1 MAEIEALAVASPDAP
16 AQSGR
21 VLRVVE
27 RLFARVESHAPVI
40 LVVDDLQWADV
51 SSLDLLAYLVAG
63 FRHQRMAVLVTFRDT
78 ELADGHPLHAWV
90 ADLRRLPSVHQIALG
105 RLDETETEQ
114 QLTALLGRSPSAR
127 LTREVQQ
134 LSQGNP
140 YLTELLVRDLPPD
153 GGSLPAGL
161 PGELRQVLLAGW
173 HALAPRTREVVRL
186 LAVGGRPL
194 SYELFV
200 AVADSLGHDPAT
212 VSASLAE
219 STRAGVLQVEA
230 GDAYWFRH
238 PLLAEVLTGTL
249 LPGEGTT
256 LHAAFV
262 RVLSAV
268 VPRDES

>member
-1 MAEIEALAVASPDAP
+1 VGKTRLVSEVCAQAEEQGAVVLWGRCVHFGAATSPYAPIVVALEGWLAAVDSSTRREVMAEIEALAVASPDAP

-63 FRHQRMAVLVTFRDT
+63 FRHQRMAILVTFRDT

-127 LTREVQQ
+127 LTRGC
-134 LSQGNP
+134 SSSPRATPTSPSCWSG
-140 YLTELLVRDLPPD
+140 TCRRT
-153 GGSLPAGL
+153 A
-161 PGELRQVLLAGW
+161 
-173 HALAPRTREVVRL
+173 APFPRGFR
-186 LAVGGRPL
+186 
-194 SYELFV
+194 
-200 AVADSLGHDPAT
+200 
-212 VSASLAE
+212 AS
-219 STRAGVLQVEA
+219 
-230 GDAYWFRH
+230 
-238 PLLAEVLTGTL
+238 
-249 LPGEGTT
+249 
-256 LHAAFV
+256 
-262 RVLSAV
+262 
-268 VPRDES
+268 